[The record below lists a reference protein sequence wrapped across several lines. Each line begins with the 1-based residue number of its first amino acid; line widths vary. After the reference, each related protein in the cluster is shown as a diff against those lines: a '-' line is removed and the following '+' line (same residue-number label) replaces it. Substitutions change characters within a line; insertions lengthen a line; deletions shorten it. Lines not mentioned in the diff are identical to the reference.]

1 MRQLDEEA
9 QSEAKRRARN
19 LVADALQRVAASH
32 AAETTSSLIELPSDD
47 MKGRII
53 GREGRNI
60 RTLEHLTGVD
70 VIVDDTP
77 QAVVLSSFDPIRR
90 EIAKITLLKL
100 VEDGRI
106 QPARIEEM
114 YYQSKTEIDE
124 HIQQA
129 GEQAVFEANCGD
141 FHEEIVKLLG
151 RLNYRTSYGQNVL
164 KHTLEVVHLAG
175 LMATEL
181 EANVKTAKRAAMLH
195 DVGKALTHEVE
206 GSHAAISTQY
216 AKRYGETP
224 GVIHAVEAH
233 HYEVQP
239 QTVEA
244 VLLIAADA
252 ISGARPG
259 ARGDSLENYIKRL
272 AALEELAAKKPGVEK
287 VYALQA
293 GREIRVIVKPGEIN
307 DDEAALLSHEIAREI
322 ENDLEYPGQIKVT
335 VIREFRRNVEFAKYA
350 AASAF
355 ARCGGA
361 TTSRRSVPDER
372 SRLGADQGHA
382 RGARA
387 GGGALAGG
395 GGRDRLQ
402 HLHDPRE
409 AGSALRRAPRQREDA
424 EGRRPRQ
431 GDRRRRLLRGGAARA
446 ALRALPVR
454 RRRLRPGHDPAPRA
468 TGSAPA
474 ARRPAA
480 ASAPAR
486 SASSPARCRCTA
498 NAASRP
504 GCRSRW
510 AATRSARTASCPPCA
525 GARQSR
531 RPGEILAEVT
541 RLAAEGVR
549 EITLLGQNVNSWGRD
564 LAPDVRTEF
573 GELLRACDAVDGI
586 ERIRFTSPHPKD
598 FRREVIAAMA
608 DCDAGLRARA
618 PAAPVR
624 ARPGS

>member
-1 MRQLDEEA
+1 MLVLAAVLISVLITGVVVVFGLQLFGGTSVAEARREAETIRREAKVEAREDAVRVRGEVEREIAEMRARITKIEERVIAREDEVARRQKELSRREQGIADREVHAKELQDDLKEAKLRELAELERVAGMTVNEAKARLLEQSEELVRHDLARRVRQLDEEA

-114 YYQSKTEIDE
+114 YYQSKAEIEE
-124 HIQQA
+124 HILQA
-129 GEQAVFEANCGD
+129 GEQAVFEANCGE

-164 KHTLEVVHLAG
+164 KHTLEVVHLVG

-181 EANVKTAKRAAMLH
+181 EANVKTAKRAAILH
-195 DVGKALTHEVE
+195 DVGKAVTHEIE

-216 AKRYGETP
+216 AKRYGESP

-272 AALEELAAKKPGVEK
+272 EALEGLAMKRNGVEK

-293 GREIRVIVKPGEIN
+293 GREIRVIVKPGEI
-307 DDEAALLSHEIAREI
+307 DDDQAALLSHEIAREI
-322 ENDLEYPGQIKVT
+322 EHELEYPGQIKVT
-335 VIREFRRNVEFAKYA
+335 VIRESRATEFAK
-350 AASAF
+350 
-355 ARCGGA
+355 
-361 TTSRRSVPDER
+361 
-372 SRLGADQGHA
+372 
-382 RGARA
+382 
-387 GGGALAGG
+387 
-395 GGRDRLQ
+395 
-402 HLHDPRE
+402 
-409 AGSALRRAPRQREDA
+409 
-424 EGRRPRQ
+424 
-431 GDRRRRLLRGGAARA
+431 
-446 ALRALPVR
+446 
-454 RRRLRPGHDPAPRA
+454 
-468 TGSAPA
+468 
-474 ARRPAA
+474 
-480 ASAPAR
+480 
-486 SASSPARCRCTA
+486 
-498 NAASRP
+498 
-504 GCRSRW
+504 
-510 AATRSARTASCPPCA
+510 
-525 GARQSR
+525 
-531 RPGEILAEVT
+531 
-541 RLAAEGVR
+541 
-549 EITLLGQNVNSWGRD
+549 
-564 LAPDVRTEF
+564 
-573 GELLRACDAVDGI
+573 
-586 ERIRFTSPHPKD
+586 
-598 FRREVIAAMA
+598 
-608 DCDAGLRARA
+608 
-618 PAAPVR
+618 
-624 ARPGS
+624 

>member
-1 MRQLDEEA
+1 MFVLAAVLISVLITGVVVVFGLQLFGGTSVSEARSEAETIRREAKIEAREDAVRVRSEVEREVAEQRARITKIEERVIAREDEVELRQKELLRREQGIADREVHVKELQDDLKQAKQRELEELERVAGMTVNEAKARLLEQSEELVRHDLARRVRQLDEEA
-9 QSEAKRRARN
+9 QTEAKRRARN

-90 EIAKITLLKL
+90 EIAKMTLLKL

-114 YYQSKTEIDE
+114 YYQSKAEIDE
-124 HIQQA
+124 HILHA
-129 GEQAVFEANCGD
+129 GQQAVFEANCGE

-181 EANVKTAKRAAMLH
+181 DANVKTAKRAAILH
-195 DVGKALTHEVE
+195 DVGKAVTHEIE

-216 AKRYGETP
+216 ARRYGESP

-272 AALEELAAKKPGVEK
+272 EALEGLAMKRNGVEK

-293 GREIRVIVKPGEIN
+293 GREIRVIVKPGEV
-307 DDEAALLSHEIAREI
+307 DDDQAALLSHEIAREI
-322 ENDLEYPGQIKVT
+322 EHELEYPGQIKVT
-335 VIREFRRNVEFAKYA
+335 VIRESRATEFA
-350 AASAF
+350 
-355 ARCGGA
+355 
-361 TTSRRSVPDER
+361 EW
-372 SRLGADQGHA
+372 HA
-382 RGARA
+382 R
-387 GGGALAGG
+387 L
-395 GGRDRLQ
+395 
-402 HLHDPRE
+402 
-409 AGSALRRAPRQREDA
+409 
-424 EGRRPRQ
+424 
-431 GDRRRRLLRGGAARA
+431 
-446 ALRALPVR
+446 
-454 RRRLRPGHDPAPRA
+454 
-468 TGSAPA
+468 
-474 ARRPAA
+474 
-480 ASAPAR
+480 
-486 SASSPARCRCTA
+486 
-498 NAASRP
+498 
-504 GCRSRW
+504 
-510 AATRSARTASCPPCA
+510 SAR
-525 GARQSR
+525 
-531 RPGEILAEVT
+531 
-541 RLAAEGVR
+541 
-549 EITLLGQNVNSWGRD
+549 
-564 LAPDVRTEF
+564 
-573 GELLRACDAVDGI
+573 
-586 ERIRFTSPHPKD
+586 
-598 FRREVIAAMA
+598 
-608 DCDAGLRARA
+608 
-618 PAAPVR
+618 
-624 ARPGS
+624 